1 MRFESSVSSKTIGFT
16 YAPSINACSRLLGN
30 IEIPVKPFLLEDC
43 FHTYVR
49 YGVHF
54 DMVFWGIY

>member
-1 MRFESSVSSKTIGFT
+1 MHSG
-16 YAPSINACSRLLGN
+16 
-30 IEIPVKPFLLEDC
+30 EIAKPFLLEDC